1 MLQVLVGRVGC
12 LAGCLD
18 GGSCC
23 LILGGGFKYFLF
35 LPRTLG
41 EDEPNLTI

>member
-23 LILGGGFKYFLF
+23 LILGGGNSNIFYFY
-35 LPRTLG
+35 P
-41 EDEPNLTI
+41 EPWVKMNPI